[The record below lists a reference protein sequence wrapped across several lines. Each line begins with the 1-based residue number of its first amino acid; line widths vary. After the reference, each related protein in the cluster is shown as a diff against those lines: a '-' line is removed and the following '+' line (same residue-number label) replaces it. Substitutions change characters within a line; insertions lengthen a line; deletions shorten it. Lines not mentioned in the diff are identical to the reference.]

1 MKVLVL
7 ASGGDAP
14 GMNKFIARL
23 YKKFRDNLFACK
35 FGFKGLVE
43 NDIHP
48 ASTFQVLKYENCAGC
63 CIKSSRFPEFKE
75 EKYFKKAVK
84 NAQIFDVV
92 VVLGGNGSQRGALE
106 LQSNGV
112 NTIFVPATIDNDVE
126 GSEYSIGFHTA
137 VKEACHAVYSIMP
150 SMDALNRTCIFEV
163 MGRDCPAIAE
173 VTAEVVCADMLIANK
188 KDLNISKLA
197 KIIRANEKDDK
208 STLVIIRENIINL
221 SELIKN
227 LSDKLKSNNIK
238 GHVVGHVQRGGEPTK
253 HELEM
258 ANYFAKETIKSIKN
272 KDFPKSILI

>member
-14 GMNKFIARL
+14 GMNKFIAQL
-23 YKKFRDNLFACK
+23 YKKFGDNLFACK

-48 ASTFQVLKYENCAGC
+48 ASEFQPTRYENCAGC

-75 EKYFKKAVK
+75 EKYFKKAIK
-84 NAQIFDVV
+84 NAQTFDVV
-92 VVLGGNGSQRGALE
+92 IILGGNGSQRGAIE
-106 LQSNGV
+106 LQENGI

-126 GSEYSIGFHTA
+126 DSEYSIGFHTA
-137 VKEACHAVYSIMP
+137 VKEACHTVYSIMP
-150 SMDALNRTCIFEV
+150 SMEALNRTCIFEV
-163 MGRDCPAIAE
+163 MGRECPAIAE
-173 VTAEVVCADMLIANK
+173 VTAEVVCADMLIASE
-188 KDLNISKLA
+188 KDLNISKMVKLI
-197 KIIRANEKDDK
+197 KANEKEDS
-208 STLVIIRENIINL
+208 STLIIIRENITDL
-221 SELIKN
+221 FELVKN
-227 LSDKLKSNNIK
+227 LNDKLKSNSVK

-258 ANYFAKETIKSIKN
+258 ATYFAKETIKAIKN